1 MPELMWYNEGNEI
14 ITKGSKMEQFEIK
27 KIVNALSFAEK
38 LVELHG
44 NFTTFRE
51 LTIAFKNSVLLTIDM
66 SPAEFKQ
73 SPLFSDISIK
83 VNKVLDIVYNQDVL
97 SDQSDYIYNV
107 AKDLTAYVKKLNVN
121 NYRINDDHAQF
132 NSHEENMI
140 LIDNLIYCI
149 QLHVS
154 SLICKQ

>member
-1 MPELMWYNEGNEI
+1 
-14 ITKGSKMEQFEIK
+14 MEQFEIK
-27 KIVNALSFAEK
+27 KIVNALAFAEK

>member
-1 MPELMWYNEGNEI
+1 
-14 ITKGSKMEQFEIK
+14 MEQFEIK